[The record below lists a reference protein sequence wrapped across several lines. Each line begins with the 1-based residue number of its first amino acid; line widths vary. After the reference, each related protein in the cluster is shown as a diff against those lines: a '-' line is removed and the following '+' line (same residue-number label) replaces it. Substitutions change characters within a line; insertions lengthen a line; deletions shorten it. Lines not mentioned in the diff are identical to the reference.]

1 MDPTSAAVTLLA
13 PYLAKFGEAAAS
25 KAGEA
30 AVNGAKAL
38 LEIIRRQFSRKGDEN
53 GRQTLERLE
62 EKPEDSGRQA
72 DLQRVIAEH
81 VKNDPGFAGDLNRLV
96 QETTFNRP
104 VGQFLTEVY
113 GGEVGK
119 IVNIGS
125 AGTVHIE

>member
-1 MDPTSAAVTLLA
+1 LDPVSAAVALLV
-13 PYLAKFGEAAAS
+13 PYLAKFGEAVAS

-30 AVNGAKAL
+30 AVEGGKAI
-38 LEIIRRQFSRKGDEN
+38 LEIIKRRLGRDADEY
-53 GRQTLERLE
+53 GRQTLTRLE
-62 EKPEDSGRQA
+62 AKPEDEGRQSALRSVLA
-72 DLQRVIAEH
+72 DKVMEDRE
-81 VKNDPGFAGDLNRLV
+81 FADDLERIV
-96 QETTFNRP
+96 QQTTSNQP